1 MDDKIYRQRDPYAS
15 KISQSKCDISIWQQP
30 TEVDRQ
36 SKYCDKLI
44 NADYNNFINRKICQE
59 LEYGNT
65 KPLFKFI
72 DNRRGNSNTIKHLDG
87 CDSDSAKDI
96 AEHFAKSFTTVFT
109 EDDGK
114 CAIPTAKTVK
124 QQSNIKIESKGVLK
138 QLQAL
143 DADRKSVV

>member
-1 MDDKIYRQRDPYAS
+1 MVTQNHYS
-15 KISQSKCDISIWQQP
+15 SSS
-30 TEVDRQ
+30 T
-36 SKYCDKLI
+36 
-44 NADYNNFINRKICQE
+44 
-59 LEYGNT
+59 
-65 KPLFKFI
+65 
-72 DNRRGNSNTIKHLDG
+72 NSNTIKHLDG

-114 CAIPTAKTVK
+114 CTVPTAKTVK

-143 DADRKSVV
+143 DATKGAGPDGISPALLKYLACFVYDPLTKLYQYSFDTSTVP